1 MQYYSESLTSYKR
14 IHTRPVKVGNLII
27 GGGHPIRVQTM
38 TTTDTMDTEA
48 TVAQVIRCIEA
59 GAELVR
65 VTAPSKKEAENLAN
79 IKALLHSKGYT
90 TPLVADIHFTP
101 NAAEIAAR
109 IVEKV
114 RVNPGNYVDKK
125 KFEQID
131 YTDAEYLE
139 EIERI
144 RERFTPL
151 VLICKEH
158 GTAMRIGTNHGSL
171 SDRIMSRY
179 GDTAIG
185 MVESAME
192 FLRIARSLDYHQII
206 LSMKSSNPQVM
217 VQAYR
222 LLIQQMHQEFNELY
236 PLHLG
241 VTEAGDGEDGRI
253 KSAIGIGTLL
263 EDGIGDTIRVSLTED
278 PELEIPVCVDLV
290 KRYDQLSE
298 VNTAMVPEL
307 TQLPYSPFEYA
318 RRTTKAVRNIGGKQ
332 VPVVIADLSHLAMI
346 QPADL
351 VAIGYTYDVA
361 TDKWTISDAAAD
373 YVFIGNTP
381 LDFNLPGTL
390 SIVAT
395 PAVCALA
402 NNTEKYHPIIDAASY
417 ITLDAKHPQLNFV
430 QIDCYSDLSPIA
442 DELLVQISKEDTVVF
457 CLSSQCNN
465 AMQAVRRMA
474 IKLMQ
479 MEIQQPII
487 LVTDS
492 QWQTTDEHLIH
503 FAIET
508 GALLL
513 EGIGDG
519 ICLGLSQAAY
529 DASVNGSNVS
539 GRNYFNNSSIEQL
552 LNTTA
557 FGILQATRTRI
568 SKTEY
573 ISCPSCGRTLFELQ
587 ETTAKIRAVTN
598 HLKGLKIAIMGCI
611 VNGPG
616 EMADADFGYVGS
628 GVGKITLYK
637 GKEVMKR
644 NIDSNVAVDELI
656 LLLKEHNAWIEP
668 SK

>member
-14 IHTRPVKVGNLII
+14 IQTRPVKVGNLII

-38 TTTDTMDTEA
+38 TTTDTMDTDA

-79 IKALLHSKGYT
+79 IKAILHSKGYD

-109 IVEKV
+109 IIEKV

-144 RERFTPL
+144 RERFSPL
-151 VLICKEH
+151 VLICKEQ

-222 LLIQQMHQEFNELY
+222 LLIQQMQQEFNELY

-278 PELEIPVCVDLV
+278 PELEIPVCLDLV
-290 KRYDQLSE
+290 KRYNQLSE

-318 RRTTKAVRNIGGKQ
+318 RRATTAVRNIGGKQ
-332 VPVVIADLSHLAMI
+332 VPVVIADLSHLPTI
-346 QPADL
+346 KTTDL
-351 VAIGYTYDVA
+351 VAIGYTYDA
-361 TDKWTISDAAAD
+361 ASDKWAISDAAAD
-373 YVFIGNTP
+373 YVFIGNQP

-395 PAVCALA
+395 PAVCAIA
-402 NNTEKYHPIIDAASY
+402 NNTEKYHPIMDAASFIAY
-417 ITLDAKHPQLNFV
+417 DAKHPQLNFV
-430 QIDCYSDLSPIA
+430 QIDCYSDLSPIP
-442 DELLVQISKEDTVVF
+442 DELLLQIAKHDAVVF

-479 MEIQQPII
+479 LQIQQPII

-519 ICLGLSQAAY
+519 ICLGLSKAAY

-644 NIDSNVAVDELI
+644 NIDSNIAVDELI
-656 LLLKEHNAWIEP
+656 VLLKEHNAWIEP

>member
-14 IHTRPVKVGNLII
+14 IHTRPVKVGNLVI

-38 TTTDTMDTEA
+38 TTTDTMDTDA

-79 IKALLHSKGYT
+79 IKAILHSKGYT

-131 YTDAEYLE
+131 YTDAEYVE

-144 RERFTPL
+144 REKFSPL

-278 PELEIPVCVDLV
+278 PELEIPVCLDLV
-290 KRYDQLSE
+290 KRYNDLSE

-307 TQLPYSPFEYA
+307 TQLPYSPFEYT

-332 VPVVIADLSHLAMI
+332 VPVVIADLSHLSSI
-346 QPADL
+346 KTTDL
-351 VAIGYTYDVA
+351 VAIGYTYDAA
-361 TDKWTISDAAAD
+361 TDKWAISDAAAD
-373 YVFIGNTP
+373 YVFIGHTP

-390 SIVAT
+390 SIIAN
-395 PAVCALA
+395 PPVCALA
-402 NNTEKYHPIIDAASY
+402 NNTEKYHPILDAASY
-417 ITLDAKHPQLNFV
+417 MALDAKHPQLNFV

-442 DELLVQISKEDTVVF
+442 DELLLQIAKDDSVVF
-457 CLSSQCNN
+457 CLSSRCNN

-479 MEIQQPII
+479 LDIRQPII

-492 QWQTTDEHLIH
+492 QWKTTDEHLIH

-529 DASVNGSNVS
+529 DVSVHGSNVS

-656 LLLKEHNAWIEP
+656 VLLKEHNAWIEP

>member
-1 MQYYSESLTSYKR
+1 
-14 IHTRPVKVGNLII
+14 
-27 GGGHPIRVQTM
+27 
-38 TTTDTMDTEA
+38 
-48 TVAQVIRCIEA
+48 
-59 GAELVR
+59 
-65 VTAPSKKEAENLAN
+65 
-79 IKALLHSKGYT
+79 
-90 TPLVADIHFTP
+90 
-101 NAAEIAAR
+101 
-109 IVEKV
+109 
-114 RVNPGNYVDKK
+114 
-125 KFEQID
+125 
-131 YTDAEYLE
+131 
-139 EIERI
+139 
-144 RERFTPL
+144 
-151 VLICKEH
+151 
-158 GTAMRIGTNHGSL
+158 
-171 SDRIMSRY
+171 
-179 GDTAIG
+179 

-192 FLRIARSLDYHQII
+192 FLRIARDEDFHNII

-222 LLIQQMHQEFNELY
+222 LLIRSMNDEFGEIY

-253 KSAIGIGTLL
+253 KSAVGIGTLL

-278 PELEIPVCVDLV
+278 PELEIPVCKDMV
-290 KRYDQLSE
+290 KRYTTCEPSS
-298 VNTAMVPEL
+298 VPPIE
-307 TQLPYSPFEYA
+307 TLPYNPFAYT
-318 RRTTKAVRNIGGKQ
+318 RRESFQVERIGGSQ
-332 VPVVIADLSHLAMI
+332 VPVVIADLSTIDEITPAHL
-346 QPADL
+346 QS
-351 VAIGYTYDVA
+351 VGYTYDA
-361 TDKWTISDAAAD
+361 DTDKWSIADTAAD
-373 YVFIGNTP
+373 FIFTGNQ
-381 LDFNLPGTL
+381 LLNFELPGTL
-390 SIVAT
+390 RVLVY
-395 PAVCALA
+395 PAAWKSA
-402 NNTEKYHPIIDAASY
+402 NSKTYVPLFEYRQYVESELRSD
-417 ITLDAKHPQLNFV
+417 TLNFV
-430 QIDCYSDLSPIA
+430 MMDCYSDPDRKVLQLYLNAIRQDKTA
-442 DELLVQISKEDTVVF
+442 VL
-457 CLSSQCNN
+457 CLSSLNKN
-465 AMQAVRRMA
+465 AMQSVRRMFSELH
-474 IKLMQ
+474 INQVKNPVVL
-479 MEIQQPII
+479 IC
-487 LVTDS
+487 DS
-492 QWQTTDEHLIH
+492 PGQSPDEHLIH

-519 ICLGLSQAAY
+519 ICLGLSKAAY

-656 LLLKEHNAWIEP
+656 LLLKEHQAWIEP

>member
-14 IHTRPVKVGNLII
+14 IQTRPVKVGNLVI

-38 TTTDTMDTEA
+38 TTTDTMDTDA

-79 IKALLHSKGYT
+79 IKAILHSKGYH

-151 VLICKEH
+151 VLICKEQ

-290 KRYDQLSE
+290 KRYNQLSE

-307 TQLPYSPFEYA
+307 TQLPYSPFEYT
-318 RRTTKAVRNIGGKQ
+318 RRATNAVRNIGGKQ
-332 VPVVIADLSHLAMI
+332 VPVVIADLSHLSTI
-346 QPADL
+346 KTTDL
-351 VAIGYTYDVA
+351 VAIGYTYDAA

-373 YVFIGNTP
+373 YVFIGNKP

-390 SIVAT
+390 SIVAS

-402 NNTEKYHPIIDAASY
+402 NNTEKYHPIIDAASF
-417 ITLDAKHPQLNFV
+417 IALDAKHPQLNFV
-430 QIDCYSDLSPIA
+430 QIDCYSDLQPIA
-442 DELLVQISKEDTVVF
+442 DELLLQIAKDDAVVF

-479 MEIQQPII
+479 LNIKQPII

-508 GALLL
+508 GALFL

-519 ICLGLSQAAY
+519 ISLGLSQATY
-529 DASVNGSNVS
+529 DVSVHGSNVS

-656 LLLKEHNAWIEP
+656 VLLKEHNAWIEP

>member
-1 MQYYSESLTSYKR
+1 MQYYCNSLTNYKR
-14 IHTRPVKVGNLII
+14 FITREVKVGDLII

-38 TTTDTMDTEA
+38 TTTDTMDTDA
-48 TVAQVIRCIEA
+48 TVAQVIKCIEA

-65 VTAPSKKEAENLAN
+65 ITAPSKKEAENLAL
-79 IKALLHSKGYT
+79 IKKALKEKGYN

-101 NAAEIAAR
+101 NAAEIAAK

-131 YTDAEYLE
+131 YTDAEYVE

-144 RERFTPL
+144 REKFSPL

-222 LLIQQMHQEFNELY
+222 LLIQQMQQEFNELY

-278 PELEIPVCVDLV
+278 PELEIPVCLDLV
-290 KRYDQLSE
+290 KRYNQLSE

-318 RRTTKAVRNIGGKQ
+318 RRSTTAVKNIGGKQ
-332 VPVVIADLSHLAMI
+332 VPVVIADLSHLPTI
-346 QPADL
+346 QTSDL
-351 VAIGYTYDVA
+351 VAIGYTYDAA
-361 TDKWTISDAAAD
+361 TDKWAISDAAAD
-373 YVFIGNTP
+373 YVYIGHTP

-390 SIVAT
+390 SIVAS
-395 PAVCALA
+395 PAVCAVA
-402 NNTEKYHPIIDAASY
+402 NNIEKYHPIMDAASY
-417 ITLDAKHPQLNFV
+417 ISLDAKHPQLNFV

-442 DELLVQISKEDTVVF
+442 DELLLQIAKDPSVVL

-474 IKLMQ
+474 IQLMQ
-479 MEIQQPII
+479 LDIRQPII

-492 QWQTTDEHLIH
+492 QWKTTDEHLIH

-519 ICLGLSQAAY
+519 ICLGLSKDAY
-529 DASVNGSNVS
+529 EASVNGSNVS
-539 GRNYFNNSSIEQL
+539 GRNYFNNASIEQL

>member
-14 IHTRPVKVGNLII
+14 IQTRPVKVGNLII

-38 TTTDTMDTEA
+38 TTTDTMDTDA

-79 IKALLHSKGYT
+79 IKAILHSKGYD

-109 IVEKV
+109 IIEKV

-144 RERFTPL
+144 RERFSPL
-151 VLICKEH
+151 VLICKEQ

-222 LLIQQMHQEFNELY
+222 LLIQQMQQEFNELY

-278 PELEIPVCVDLV
+278 PELEIPVCLDLV
-290 KRYDQLSE
+290 KRYNQLSE

-318 RRTTKAVRNIGGKQ
+318 RRATTAVRNIGGKQ
-332 VPVVIADLSHLAMI
+332 VPVVIADLSHLPTI
-346 QPADL
+346 KTTDL
-351 VAIGYTYDVA
+351 VAIGYTYDAA
-361 TDKWTISDAAAD
+361 TDKWAISDAAAD
-373 YVFIGNTP
+373 YVFIGNQP

-395 PAVCALA
+395 PAVCAIA
-402 NNTEKYHPIIDAASY
+402 NNTEKYHPIMDAASFIAY
-417 ITLDAKHPQLNFV
+417 DAKHPQLNFV
-430 QIDCYSDLSPIA
+430 QIDCYSDLSPIP
-442 DELLVQISKEDTVVF
+442 DELLLQIAKHDAVVF

-479 MEIQQPII
+479 LQIQQPII

-529 DASVNGSNVS
+529 DASINGSNVS

-568 SKTEY
+568 YKTEY

-656 LLLKEHNAWIEP
+656 VLLKEHNAWIEP

>member
-1 MQYYSESLTSYKR
+1 
-14 IHTRPVKVGNLII
+14 
-27 GGGHPIRVQTM
+27 
-38 TTTDTMDTEA
+38 
-48 TVAQVIRCIEA
+48 
-59 GAELVR
+59 
-65 VTAPSKKEAENLAN
+65 
-79 IKALLHSKGYT
+79 
-90 TPLVADIHFTP
+90 
-101 NAAEIAAR
+101 
-109 IVEKV
+109 
-114 RVNPGNYVDKK
+114 
-125 KFEQID
+125 
-131 YTDAEYLE
+131 
-139 EIERI
+139 
-144 RERFTPL
+144 
-151 VLICKEH
+151 
-158 GTAMRIGTNHGSL
+158 
-171 SDRIMSRY
+171 
-179 GDTAIG
+179 
-185 MVESAME
+185 ME

-222 LLIQQMHQEFNELY
+222 LLIQQMQQEFNELY

-278 PELEIPVCVDLV
+278 PELEIPVCLD
-290 KRYDQLSE
+290 
-298 VNTAMVPEL
+298 TAMVPEL
-307 TQLPYSPFEYA
+307 TQLPYSPFEYT

-332 VPVVIADLSHLAMI
+332 VPVVIADLSHLSTI
-346 QPADL
+346 KTTDL

-390 SIVAT
+390 NIIAT
-395 PAVCALA
+395 PAVCAIA
-402 NNTEKYHPIIDAASY
+402 NNTEKYHPIIDAVSFIA
-417 ITLDAKHPQLNFV
+417 LDAKHPQLNFV

-442 DELLVQISKEDTVVF
+442 DELLIQIAKDPSVVF

-492 QWQTTDEHLIH
+492 QWKTTDEHLIH

-529 DASVNGSNVS
+529 NASVSGSNVS

>member
-14 IHTRPVKVGNLII
+14 IHTRPVKVGNLMI
-27 GGGHPIRVQTM
+27 GGGHPVRVQTM
-38 TTTDTMDTEA
+38 TTTDTMDTDA

-79 IKALLHSKGYT
+79 IKAILHSKGYT

-131 YTDAEYLE
+131 YTDAEYVE

-144 RERFTPL
+144 REKFSPL

-222 LLIQQMHQEFNELY
+222 LLIQQMQQEFNELY

-278 PELEIPVCVDLV
+278 PELEIPVCLDLV
-290 KRYDQLSE
+290 KRYNQLSE

-318 RRTTKAVRNIGGKQ
+318 RRSTTAVKNIGGKQ
-332 VPVVIADLSHLAMI
+332 VPVVIADLSHLPTI
-346 QPADL
+346 QTSDL
-351 VAIGYTYDVA
+351 VAIGYTYDAA
-361 TDKWTISDAAAD
+361 TDKWAISDAAAD
-373 YVFIGNTP
+373 YVFIGHTP

-390 SIVAT
+390 SIVAS
-395 PAVCALA
+395 PAVCSIAK
-402 NNTEKYHPIIDAASY
+402 NIEKYHPIMDAASY
-417 ITLDAKHPQLNFV
+417 ITLEAKHPQLNFV

-442 DELLVQISKEDTVVF
+442 DELLLQIAKDPSVVL

-479 MEIQQPII
+479 LDIRQPII

-492 QWQTTDEHLIH
+492 QWKTTDEHLIH

-513 EGIGDG
+513 EGMGDG
-519 ICLGLSQAAY
+519 ICLGLSKEAY
-529 DASVNGSNVS
+529 DASVHGSNVS
-539 GRNYFNNSSIEQL
+539 GRNYFNNASIEQL

-656 LLLKEHNAWIEP
+656 LLLKEHDAWIEP

>member
-14 IHTRPVKVGNLII
+14 IHTRAVKVGNLII

-38 TTTDTMDTEA
+38 TTTDTMDTDA

-79 IKALLHSKGYT
+79 IKAILHSKGYH

-222 LLIQQMHQEFNELY
+222 LLIQQMQQEFNELY

-290 KRYDQLSE
+290 KRYNQLSE

-307 TQLPYSPFEYA
+307 TQLPYSPFEYS
-318 RRTTKAVRNIGGKQ
+318 RRLTTPVKNIGGKQ
-332 VPVVIADLSHLAMI
+332 VPVVIADLSHLATI
-346 QPADL
+346 TTTDL
-351 VAIGYTYDVA
+351 VAIGYTYDAA

-373 YVFIGNTP
+373 YVFIGNKP

-390 SIVAT
+390 SIVAS

-402 NNTEKYHPIIDAASY
+402 NNTEKYHPIIDAVSFIA
-417 ITLDAKHPQLNFV
+417 LDAKHPQLNFV
-430 QIDCYSDLSPIA
+430 QIDCYSDLQPIA
-442 DELLVQISKEDTVVF
+442 DELLLQISKDPSVVF

-479 MEIQQPII
+479 LQIQQPII

-656 LLLKEHNAWIEP
+656 LLLKEHQAWIEP

>member
-14 IHTRPVKVGNLII
+14 IHTRAVKVGNLII

-38 TTTDTMDTEA
+38 TTTDTMDTDA

-79 IKALLHSKGYT
+79 IKAILHSKGYH

-222 LLIQQMHQEFNELY
+222 LLIQQMQQEFNELY

-290 KRYDQLSE
+290 KRYNQLSE
-298 VNTAMVPEL
+298 VNTAMVPEF
-307 TQLPYSPFEYA
+307 TQLPYSPFEYT
-318 RRTTKAVRNIGGKQ
+318 RRLTTPVKNIGGKQ
-332 VPVVIADLSHLAMI
+332 VPVVIADLSHLATI
-346 QPADL
+346 TTTDL
-351 VAIGYTYDVA
+351 VAIGYTYDAA

-373 YVFIGNTP
+373 YVFIGNKP

-390 SIVAT
+390 SIVAS

-402 NNTEKYHPIIDAASY
+402 NNTEKYHPIIDAVSFIA
-417 ITLDAKHPQLNFV
+417 LDAKHPQLNFV
-430 QIDCYSDLSPIA
+430 QIDCYSDLQPIA
-442 DELLVQISKEDTVVF
+442 DELLLQISKDPSVVF

-479 MEIQQPII
+479 LQIQQPII

-519 ICLGLSQAAY
+519 ICLGLSKAAY

-656 LLLKEHNAWIEP
+656 LLLKEHQAWIEP

>member
-14 IHTRPVKVGNLII
+14 IHTRPVKVGNLMI
-27 GGGHPIRVQTM
+27 GGGHPVRVQTM
-38 TTTDTMDTEA
+38 TTTDTMDTDA

-79 IKALLHSKGYT
+79 IKAILHSKGYT

-131 YTDAEYLE
+131 YTDAEYVE

-144 RERFTPL
+144 REKFSPL

-222 LLIQQMHQEFNELY
+222 LLIQQMQQEFNELY

-278 PELEIPVCVDLV
+278 PELEIPVCLDLV
-290 KRYDQLSE
+290 KRYNQLSE

-318 RRTTKAVRNIGGKQ
+318 RRSTTAVKNIGGKQ
-332 VPVVIADLSHLAMI
+332 VPVVIADLSHLPTI
-346 QPADL
+346 QTSDL
-351 VAIGYTYDVA
+351 VAIGYTYDAA
-361 TDKWTISDAAAD
+361 TDKWAISDAAAD
-373 YVFIGNTP
+373 YVFIGHTP

-390 SIVAT
+390 SIVAS
-395 PAVCALA
+395 PAVCSIA
-402 NNTEKYHPIIDAASY
+402 NNIEKYHPIMDAASY
-417 ITLDAKHPQLNFV
+417 ITLEAKHPQLNFV
-430 QIDCYSDLSPIA
+430 QIDCYSDLQPIA
-442 DELLVQISKEDTVVF
+442 DELLLQIAKDPSVVL

-479 MEIQQPII
+479 LDIRQPII

-492 QWQTTDEHLIH
+492 QWKTTDEHLIH

-513 EGIGDG
+513 EGMGDG
-519 ICLGLSQAAY
+519 ICLGLSKAAY
-529 DASVNGSNVS
+529 DASVHGSNVS
-539 GRNYFNNSSIEQL
+539 GRNYFNNASIEQL

-656 LLLKEHNAWIEP
+656 LLLKEHDAWIEP

>member
-395 PAVCALA
+395 PAVCAIA

-479 MEIQQPII
+479 LEIQQPII

>member
-14 IHTRPVKVGNLII
+14 IHTRAVKVGNLII

-38 TTTDTMDTEA
+38 TTTDTMDTDA
-48 TVAQVIRCIEA
+48 TVAQIIRCIEA

-79 IKALLHSKGYT
+79 IKAILHSKGYH

-151 VLICKEH
+151 VLICKEQ

-278 PELEIPVCVDLV
+278 PEMEIPVCVDLV
-290 KRYDQLSE
+290 KRYNQLSE

-307 TQLPYSPFEYA
+307 TQLPYSPFEYT
-318 RRTTKAVRNIGGKQ
+318 RRATIAVRNIGGKQ
-332 VPVVIADLSHLAMI
+332 VPVVIADLSHLSI
-346 QPADL
+346 ITTTDL
-351 VAIGYTYDVA
+351 VAIGYTYDAA

-373 YVFIGNTP
+373 YVFIGNKP
-381 LDFNLPGTL
+381 LNFNLPGTL

-402 NNTEKYHPIIDAASY
+402 NNTEKYHPIIDAVSFIA
-417 ITLDAKHPQLNFV
+417 LDAKHPQLNFV
-430 QIDCYSDLSPIA
+430 QIDCYSDLQPIA
-442 DELLVQISKEDTVVF
+442 DELLLQISKDPSVVF

-479 MEIQQPII
+479 LNIKQPII

-508 GALLL
+508 GALFL

-519 ICLGLSQAAY
+519 ISLGLSQAAY
-529 DASVNGSNVS
+529 DVSVHGSNVS

-656 LLLKEHNAWIEP
+656 VLLKEHNAWIEP

>member
-1 MQYYSESLTSYKR
+1 MQYYSESLTSFKR
-14 IHTRPVKVGNLII
+14 IHTRPVKVGNLVI

-38 TTTDTMDTEA
+38 TTTDTMDTDA

-79 IKALLHSKGYT
+79 IKAILHSKGYN

-131 YTDAEYLE
+131 YTDAEYVE

-144 RERFTPL
+144 REKFSPL

-278 PELEIPVCVDLV
+278 PELEIPVCLDLV
-290 KRYDQLSE
+290 KRYNDLSE

-307 TQLPYSPFEYA
+307 TQLPYSPFEYS

-332 VPVVIADLSHLAMI
+332 VPVVIADLSHLSSI
-346 QPADL
+346 KTTDL
-351 VAIGYTYDVA
+351 VAIGYTYDA
-361 TDKWTISDAAAD
+361 TTDKWAISDAAAD
-373 YVFIGNTP
+373 YVFIGHTP

-390 SIVAT
+390 SIIAN
-395 PAVCALA
+395 PAVCSIA
-402 NNTEKYHPIIDAASY
+402 NNTEKYHPILDAASY
-417 ITLDAKHPQLNFV
+417 MALDAKHPQLNFV
-430 QIDCYSDLSPIA
+430 QIDCYSDLAPIA
-442 DELLVQISKEDTVVF
+442 DELLLQIAKDDSVVF
-457 CLSSQCNN
+457 CLSSRCNN

-479 MEIQQPII
+479 LDIHQPII

-492 QWQTTDEHLIH
+492 QWKTTDEHLIH

-519 ICLGLSQAAY
+519 ICLGLSKDAY
-529 DASVNGSNVS
+529 EASVNGSNVS
-539 GRNYFNNSSIEQL
+539 GRNYFNNASIEQL

-656 LLLKEHNAWIEP
+656 LLLKEHDAWIEP